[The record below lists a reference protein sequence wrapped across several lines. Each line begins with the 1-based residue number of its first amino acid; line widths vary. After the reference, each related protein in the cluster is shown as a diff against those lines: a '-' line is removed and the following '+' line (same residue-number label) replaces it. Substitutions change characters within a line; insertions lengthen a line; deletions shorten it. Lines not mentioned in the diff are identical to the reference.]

1 MRPRHY
7 LLIAGLTLLLVS
19 LGLSVSA
26 AGASAPA
33 PGVAV
38 RSYAPPAAGQNDAC
52 LACHQNQQMS
62 VTLGPQK
69 SEVLSLFVDSAEFNH
84 SVHGDQGLACVDC
97 HIGFQPANG
106 HGLTFGSRRDV
117 TLTLNK
123 ACAKC
128 HQQQADLE
136 KDSVHA
142 AARAVGTL
150 EAAICTDCHTAHA
163 VRRLKDPNTGQFL
176 PETRFWIPTTCRQ
189 CHSEIYAKYRNS
201 VHGKALIDGN
211 NRDVPTC
218 IDCHG
223 VHQIVNPTTDA
234 FRLKSPQ
241 LCAKCHTDPAVMDK
255 YSISTQVLNTYVA
268 DFHGT
273 TVTIF
278 QKVSPDSVTNKPVC
292 FDCHGIHDIARV
304 DDPQKGLE
312 IKANIIAACQKCHP
326 DANTNFPDAWLSHY
340 IPSPTKY
347 PLVYYINLF
356 YKFFIPAVLLPMA
369 ALVVMDFGRMLI
381 NRFKKPKPSSIHV
394 SSTEKP
400 KDTDEEAHY
409 DD

>member
-1 MRPRHY
+1 
-7 LLIAGLTLLLVS
+7 
-19 LGLSVSA
+19 
-26 AGASAPA
+26 
-33 PGVAV
+33 
-38 RSYAPPAAGQNDAC
+38 
-52 LACHQNQQMS
+52 
-62 VTLGPQK
+62 
-69 SEVLSLFVDSAEFNH
+69 
-84 SVHGDQGLACVDC
+84 
-97 HIGFQPANG
+97 
-106 HGLTFGSRRDV
+106 
-117 TLTLNK
+117 
-123 ACAKC
+123 
-128 HQQQADLE
+128 
-136 KDSVHA
+136 
-142 AARAVGTL
+142 
-150 EAAICTDCHTAHA
+150 
-163 VRRLKDPNTGQFL
+163 
-176 PETRFWIPTTCRQ
+176 
-189 CHSEIYAKYRNS
+189 
-201 VHGKALIDGN
+201 
-211 NRDVPTC
+211 
-218 IDCHG
+218 
-223 VHQIVNPTTDA
+223 
-234 FRLKSPQ
+234 
-241 LCAKCHTDPAVMDK
+241 MDK